1 MSDNSF
7 KPWQLPL
14 SAEAKARAI
23 SHINERHEML
33 LAVGPVAFAK
43 MGRQDKERYAHIN
56 CSTMATTPSS
66 TPSQCPTSVSRWR
79 TSRTGTDPRH
89 QGS

>member
-33 LAVGPVAFAK
+33 LALGPVAFAA
-43 MGRQDKERYAHIN
+43 MGRHDKARYAHIQLLN
-56 CSTMATTPSS
+56 HGYDAQLYTEPAP
-66 TPSQCPTSVSRWR
+66 
-79 TSRTGTDPRH
+79 D
-89 QGS
+89 

>member
-43 MGRQDKERYAHIN
+43 MGRQDKERYAHIQLLN
-56 CSTMATTPSS
+56 HGYDAQLYTEPV
-66 TPSQCPTSVSRWR
+66 P
-79 TSRTGTDPRH
+79 D
-89 QGS
+89 

>member
-1 MSDNSF
+1 MSDQTF

-43 MGRQDKERYAHIN
+43 MGRQDKERYAHIQLLN
-56 CSTMATTPSS
+56 HGYEAQLYTEPV
-66 TPSQCPTSVSRWR
+66 P
-79 TSRTGTDPRH
+79 D
-89 QGS
+89 

>member
-1 MSDNSF
+1 MSDQTF

-43 MGRQDKERYAHIN
+43 MGRQDKERYAHIQLLN
-56 CSTMATTPSS
+56 HGYDAQLYTEPAP
-66 TPSQCPTSVSRWR
+66 
-79 TSRTGTDPRH
+79 D
-89 QGS
+89 

>member
-33 LAVGPVAFAK
+33 LALGPVVFAS
-43 MGRQDKERYAHIN
+43 MGRQDKARYAHIQLLN
-56 CSTMATTPSS
+56 HGYDAQLYTEPV
-66 TPSQCPTSVSRWR
+66 P
-79 TSRTGTDPRH
+79 D
-89 QGS
+89 

>member
-1 MSDNSF
+1 MSDQTF

-43 MGRQDKERYAHIN
+43 MGRQDKERYAHIQLLN
-56 CSTMATTPSS
+56 HGYDAQLYTEPV
-66 TPSQCPTSVSRWR
+66 P
-79 TSRTGTDPRH
+79 D
-89 QGS
+89 

>member
-1 MSDNSF
+1 MSDQTF

-43 MGRQDKERYAHIN
+43 MGRQDKERYAHIQLLN
-56 CSTMATTPSS
+56 HGYEAETAP
-66 TPSQCPTSVSRWR
+66 
-79 TSRTGTDPRH
+79 D
-89 QGS
+89 